1 MHYAYQGYE
10 HKTVK
15 RATKDFKRIQDC
27 GFKRKTECKM
37 KEYVA
42 RYDAFLWGIAS
53 NSLARVSMNSVT
65 HSSLYFFDFAFS
77 NALLLFLVDCP
88 CSLV

>member
-1 MHYAYQGYE
+1 
-10 HKTVK
+10 
-15 RATKDFKRIQDC
+15 
-27 GFKRKTECKM
+27 M

-65 HSSLYFFDFAFS
+65 FSSLYFFDFVAFS

-88 CSLV
+88 CSLI